1 MSDEMKRWKVGQL
14 HSEEDLTA
22 LKNRLNIHDP
32 HDMYNWEDKTSVV
45 SMVLFGV
52 GFGLS
57 LFLML
62 YVWLI
67 Q

>member
-1 MSDEMKRWKVGQL
+1 MSDEMKQWKVGQL

-22 LKNRLNIHDP
+22 LKNRLNTHDP
-32 HDMYNWEDKTSVV
+32 HDMYNWEDETSVL
-45 SMVLFGV
+45 SKVLFGT
-52 GFGLS
+52 GFSIS
-57 LFLML
+57 LFFLV